1 MRTKEIL
8 FKIFLVL
15 YIVVLG
21 IHAKNIDWTVLSG
34 IALLSGVLLAYFAH
48 ARKGFVT
55 ILLLAVHMT
64 IEWSQH
70 VSVGLSYTTGELIF
84 HGIHAL
90 FDIVFLVSEF
100 KRHSHNALKAI
111 LAGILVG
118 LLSLL
123 LLGNHKH
130 VETSE
135 ETHHAESEEHTEF
148 PFDAL
153 IMGGILGCAVTH
165 LFERRR

>member
-15 YIVVLG
+15 YIIVLG
-21 IHAKNIDWTVLSG
+21 IHAKNIDWTILSG
-34 IALLSGVLLAYFAH
+34 IALLSGILLAYFAH

-70 VSVGLSYTTGELIF
+70 ISVGASYTTGELVF
-84 HGIHAL
+84 HSIHAL

-100 KRHSHNALKAI
+100 RRHSHNALKAI
-111 LAGILVG
+111 LVGILVG
-118 LLSLL
+118 TLSLL
-123 LLGNHKH
+123 LLGNHEH
-130 VETSE
+130 AEPSE
-135 ETHHAESEEHTEF
+135 ETHSAESEEHTEF
-148 PFDAL
+148 PFEAL

-165 LFERRR
+165 LFEKRK